1 MLKSIKNFIVNFQ
14 GVKTK
19 RKLIA
24 FLVDDYGT
32 IRISSSEA
40 LNELSKLDYKITA
53 NRFNKYDAI
62 ASKED
67 LEALFKVLES
77 VKDKNGHAAV
87 FTPMTVVANPDFV
100 KIEKNQFK
108 NYHYENFYQT
118 LDKREDGEAIKILWK
133 EGINKGIFVPEFH
146 GREHLNVRFWM
157 NLLRENDKNI
167 LNAFN
172 NKSIGVNPKLK
183 TTYDYMAAY
192 DLKEQNHIKELNQ
205 ITKEGLD
212 IFENLFGYRSVLFT
226 PSALI
231 HHDDMHAQLKE
242 DGIQYIDMARSR
254 VMPTYKGSKT
264 KKYHY
269 LGQTNKLGQKY
280 ITRNVMFEPNKDD
293 ENAVKRALNEIEI
306 AFKYNKP
313 AIISSHRVNFVGGKS
328 IENREKG
335 LNDLKDLLDAI
346 VKRWPDVEF
355 VSIRDIFKS

>member
-1 MLKSIKNFIVNFQ
+1 MLKSIKDYIINFQ
-14 GVKTK
+14 GYKTK
-19 RKLIA
+19 RKLVA

-32 IRISSSEA
+32 IRISSPEA
-40 LNELSKLDYKITA
+40 LQELSELDDKIRE

-133 EGINKGIFVPEFH
+133 VGINKGIFVPEFH

>member
-1 MLKSIKNFIVNFQ
+1 MLKSIKDYIINFQ
-14 GVKTK
+14 GYKTK
-19 RKLIA
+19 RKLVA

-32 IRISSSEA
+32 IRISSPEA
-40 LNELSKLDYKITA
+40 LQELGKLDHKITE
-53 NRFNKYDAI
+53 NRFNKYDDI

-67 LEALFKVLES
+67 LEELFKVLKS
-77 VKDKNGHAAV
+77 VKDKNGNSAV
-87 FTPMTVVANPDFV
+87 FTPMTVVANPDF
-100 KIEKNQFK
+100 KDIEESGFTTYQ
-108 NYHYENFYQT
+108 YENFHQT
-118 LDKREDGEAIKILWK
+118 LNRREDGVAIKNLWK
-133 EGINKGIFVPEFH
+133 QGIQEGIFVPEFH

-157 NLLRENDKNI
+157 SFLNKNDENVLTAFKNQ
-167 LNAFN
+167 
-172 NKSIGVNPKLK
+172 SIGINPKHNNGIG
-183 TTYDYMAAY
+183 YMAAF
-192 DLKEQNHIKELNQ
+192 DLVEQNHIQELNE
-205 ITKEGLD
+205 IATDGLN
-212 IFENLFGYRSVLFT
+212 IFEDLFGYRSVLFT

-242 DGIQYIDMARSR
+242 DGIKYIDMARSR
-254 VMPTYKGSKT
+254 EQPTYNGTKK

-269 LGQTNKLGQKY
+269 LGQKNEFDQQY

-293 ENAVKRALNEIEI
+293 KSAVKRALNEIET

-335 LNDLKDLLDAI
+335 LKDLKHLLDAI

>member
-157 NLLRENDKNI
+157 EFL
-167 LNAFN
+167 N
-172 NKSIGVNPKLK
+172 NKDENVTAAFKHQSIGINPKHNNGIG
-183 TTYDYMAAY
+183 YMAAF
-192 DLKEQNHIKELNQ
+192 DLKDRNHRKELND
-205 ITKEGLD
+205 IATDGLN
-212 IFENLFGYRSVLFT
+212 IFEDLFGYRSVLFT

-231 HHDDMHAQLKE
+231 HHDDMHAQLNE
-242 DGIQYIDMARSR
+242 DGIKYIDMARSR
-254 VMPTYKGSKT
+254 EQPTYNGTKK

-269 LGQTNKLGQKY
+269 LGQKNEFDQQY

-293 ENAVKRALNEIEI
+293 KSAVKRALNEIET

-335 LNDLKDLLDAI
+335 LKDLKHLLDAI